1 MARALLITPA
11 GEGRWA
17 KVFEPEEN
25 RLDPTKPRTWSIEL
39 ALPADSKECL
49 ALVQTIEEELER
61 IHGKGVKV
69 SDKGWPFKE
78 DTDESGAA
86 TGKLLFRFK
95 KNETTQRGK
104 TLSAPAVYDSH
115 KNPWPTDSLIGN
127 GSTVKIAFSAWGWEN
142 QIRQKGVSL
151 NLDAV
156 QVLDLVPYER
166 VSAAD
171 VFGVE
176 NGYVVDTPAAAF
188 ATPEPAAAAAPLS
201 MSEKLRQRA
210 TQVAAEA
217 PGLAEEEVPF

>member
-1 MARALLITPA
+1 MARALLTTPA

-25 RLDPTKPRTWSIEL
+25 RLDPTKPRTWGIEL
-39 ALPADSKECL
+39 ALPAESKECL
-49 ALVQTIEEELER
+49 ALVQTIEGELAR
-61 IHGKGVKV
+61 IHGAGAKV

-78 DTDESGAA
+78 DVDHETGQS

-104 TLSAPAVYDSH
+104 TLSPPLVYDSR
-115 KNPWPTDSLIGN
+115 KNPWPADTLIGN
-127 GSTVKIAFSAWGWEN
+127 GSTVKVAFSCWGWEN

-151 NLDAV
+151 WLDAV

-171 VFGVE
+171 AFGVE
-176 NGYVVDTPAAAF
+176 NGYVVETPAAAF
-188 ATPEPAAAAAPLS
+188 PAAEPAAAQPMS
-201 MSEKLRQRA
+201 MSERLRQRSM
-210 TQVAAEA
+210 QVAAEA
-217 PGLAEEEVPF
+217 QAIEEEIPF